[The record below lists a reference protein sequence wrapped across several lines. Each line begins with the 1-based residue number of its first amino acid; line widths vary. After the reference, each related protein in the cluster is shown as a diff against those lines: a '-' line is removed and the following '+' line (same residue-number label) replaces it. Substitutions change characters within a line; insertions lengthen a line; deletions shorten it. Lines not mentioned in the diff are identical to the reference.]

1 MKEEIKQYLLKELV
15 TKKYSVI
22 GGVIGLTIAILFIV
36 IGFWKTIL
44 LTVLVGGGFFLGQE
58 LDQKGFIDFK
68 LFKAIIEK
76 IRSFG

>member
-22 GGVIGLTIAILFIV
+22 GGAIGLIMAILFIV

-68 LFKAIIEK
+68 LFKVIIEK